1 MNRTDSPPAAD
12 GAKSAPDP
20 KARHRLADLW
30 IRAASGLFLAGA
42 AVGALAMGGWVFG
55 LFWLIAALAVNWE
68 WQRLIGAPLPLL
80 RSLAGAGFLCAVALL
95 FRFGRMD
102 FVFLLTPLV
111 VAFAAWAAGRGFR
124 LWAGFGLI
132 YAGGLLL
139 AVLSLRHDPFFGA
152 CAIGWLFAVVWGT
165 DVCAYFGG
173 RLIGGAKLAP
183 RVSPGKTWSG
193 FLVGV
198 SCGAALGAIVAHL
211 WPNAQAPLGS
221 VFLLGLATSAVAQA
235 GDLFES
241 WVKRRFGVKDSS
253 QLIPGHGG
261 AMDRLDGFI
270 AAAVFAS
277 LFGLWR
283 AVPPSAAA
291 GLFYW
296 Q

>member
-1 MNRTDSPPAAD
+1 MNRMNSPPAPG
-12 GAKSAPDP
+12 GAKSAQG
-20 KARHRLADLW
+20 ATTRNRLGDFW
-30 IRAASGLFLAGA
+30 IRAASGLFLAGTA
-42 AVGALAMGGWVFG
+42 AGTLAIGGWVFA

-80 RSLAGAGFLCAVALL
+80 RSLAGAAFLCAIAVL

-102 FVFLLTPLV
+102 FVFLLAPLAV
-111 VAFAAWAAGRGFR
+111 GFAGWAAGQGFR
-124 LWAGFGLI
+124 LWAAFGLI

-139 AVLSLRHDPFFGA
+139 AVLSLRQDPFFGV

-173 RLIGGAKLAP
+173 RLIGGPKLAP

-193 FLVGV
+193 FIVGV
-198 SCGAALGAIVAHL
+198 SSGAALGAAVAHF
-211 WPNAQAPLGS
+211 WPNAQAPLGP
-221 VFLLGLATSAVAQA
+221 VFMLGLATGAVAQA

-261 AMDRLDGFI
+261 VMDRIDGFI
-270 AAAVFAS
+270 AAAAFAS